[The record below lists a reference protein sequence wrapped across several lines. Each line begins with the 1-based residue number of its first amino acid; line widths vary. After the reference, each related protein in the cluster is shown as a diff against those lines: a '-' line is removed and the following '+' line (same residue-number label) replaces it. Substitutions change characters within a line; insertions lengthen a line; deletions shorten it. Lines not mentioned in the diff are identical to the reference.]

1 MGMLSGGNNDGL
13 LADIN
18 VTPFVDVMLV
28 LLIIF
33 MVTAPMLTQG
43 VQVDLPQTKA
53 VQNLPQDK
61 DHLVL
66 SIDAEGRIF
75 LDDYEVQLEQLQ
87 DMLAKHVSE
96 QNKDLYLRADK
107 AVNYGLVVEV
117 MGEAKAAG
125 IETLGVVADQPKKRN
140 KGKKADES
148 GQ

>member
-1 MGMLSGGNNDGL
+1 MGMLSGGDKDGL
-13 LADIN
+13 LAEIN

-43 VQVDLPQTKA
+43 VQVELPQTKA

-66 SIDAEGRIF
+66 SVDAQGHIF
-75 LDDYEVQLEQLQ
+75 LDDYEVQLDQLE
-87 DMLAKHVSE
+87 DMLVKHVVE
-96 QNKDLYLRADK
+96 QKKELYLRADK

-125 IETLGVVADQPKKRN
+125 IETLGVVAEQPKKRD
-140 KGKKADES
+140 KDKKAN
-148 GQ
+148 